1 MDAAAQLALMAK
13 AEHVFGSDDTDL
25 SFPVTPLAFAPAA
38 LDLLGDGT
46 MQHLIEFSL
55 LANRIPDGP
64 AWSGD
69 SPTLLWDVYTQVLR
83 EAQFAQSTRTAQEE
97 ADYQAAC
104 AVLYR
109 QDEEG
114 RRVPTDAALA
124 YRSYRDRYLLL
135 QQDYLA
141 QQATATAGDA
151 AQLQAWRDVQQPAL
165 QRGLAD
171 ALADWAALGE
181 RAAIEQAQAQVG
193 ALGAKSPW
201 QTLSEWKGRCNPDMD
216 TLTRASDQLRVY
228 PTSYSP
234 GNALDDGAW
243 RQFELSGAEI
253 DAALAEA
260 PADLRARLGAGGDAG
275 IAALRFEFSSAA
287 LVRPWFS
294 ADAFSARFWRFAD
307 ATQLLSD
314 GQSPAQGPCTAYPVA
329 VVFARN
335 IQVQRKPSAPAPAAT
350 GTGLGFDPM
359 LLRQVRLSPT
369 RIIRPRLLPRAPA
382 DPIGIGRP
390 PPIRIGPRAAPG
402 SSTPDATTAPD
413 APEAIAMRRMP
424 LRGIAAPALRP
435 RIAIGRPAPIA
446 SQPVAAQA
454 TLRRLRLDLYARDL
468 SVAEAAPAVPL
479 VTQPPAAA
487 IHDTAPRDDSIY
499 ILAFICRPLPR
510 CPDPDPA
517 LAW

>member
-69 SPTLLWDVYTQVLR
+69 SQTLLWDVYAQVLR

-97 ADYQAAC
+97 ADYQAAS
-104 AVLYR
+104 ALLYR

-114 RRVPTDAALA
+114 RRLPTDAALA

-151 AQLQAWRDVQQPAL
+151 AQVQAWHDLQQPAL
-165 QRGLAD
+165 QRGLDD
-171 ALADWAALGE
+171 ALADWAALGY
-181 RAAIEQAQAQVG
+181 RDAVEQAQAQVS

-216 TLTRASDQLRVY
+216 TLTRASDQLQVY
-228 PTSYSP
+228 PTSYAP
-234 GNALDDGAW
+234 GNALEDGSW
-243 RQFELSGAEI
+243 RRFELSGAEI

-260 PADLRARLGAGGDAG
+260 PAEMRARLGAGGDTG
-275 IAALRFEFSSAA
+275 IASLRFEFSSAA
-287 LVRPWFS
+287 LIRPWFS
-294 ADAFSARFWRFAD
+294 ADAFAARFWRFAD
-307 ATQLLSD
+307 ANRQLSD
-314 GQSPAQGPCTAYPVA
+314 GQSPAQGLCTAYPVA
-329 VVFARN
+329 VVFARD
-335 IQVQRKPSAPAPAAT
+335 IQVQRKPSAPAPTAPNAT
-350 GTGLGFDPM
+350 LGFDPM
-359 LLRQVRLSPT
+359 LLRQARLSPT
-369 RIIRPRLLPRAPA
+369 RIVRPRLLPRVPEG
-382 DPIGIGRP
+382 PIGIRRRP
-390 PPIRIGPRAAPG
+390 AIVIAPRGAPEMAAPAAA
-402 SSTPDATTAPD
+402 ATL
-413 APEAIAMRRMP
+413 RMP
-424 LRGIAAPALRP
+424 LHTVAAPTLRP
-435 RIAIGRPAPIA
+435 RIAIGRPAPVA
-446 SQPVAAQA
+446 AQPVAAQA
-454 TLRRLRLDLYARDL
+454 TLRRLRLDAYARDL
-468 SVAEAAPAVPL
+468 RVAEVAPVAPTAPAVPA
-479 VTQPPAAA
+479 QAA
-487 IHDTAPRDDSIY
+487 APRDDSIY

>member
-83 EAQFAQSTRTAQEE
+83 EAQFAQSTRTTQEE

-114 RRVPTDAALA
+114 RRVPSDAALA

-151 AQLQAWRDVQQPAL
+151 AQRQAWRDVQQPAL

-171 ALADWAALGE
+171 ALADWVALGE

-201 QTLSEWKGRCNPDMD
+201 QTLSEWKGRCNADMD

-234 GNALDDGAW
+234 GNALDEGAW
-243 RQFELSGAEI
+243 RRFELSGAEI

-260 PADLRARLGAGGDAG
+260 PADLRARLGASGDAG
-275 IAALRFEFSSAA
+275 IVSLHFEFSSAA

-307 ATQLLSD
+307 PTQLLSD

-335 IQVQRKPSAPAPAAT
+335 IQVQRKASAPAPAT
-350 GTGLGFDPM
+350 PGTGLGFDPM
-359 LLRQVRLSPT
+359 LLRQLRLSPSRT
-369 RIIRPRLLPRAPA
+369 IRPRLLPRAPA

-390 PPIRIGPRAAPG
+390 SPGRIGGRRETPGADAP
-402 SSTPDATTAPD
+402 TAPN
-413 APEAIAMRRMP
+413 APEAIATRRMP
-424 LRGIAAPALRP
+424 LRGIAATALRP
-435 RIAIGRPAPIA
+435 RIAIGRPVPVA

-454 TLRRLRLDLYARDL
+454 TVRRLRLDLYARDL
-468 SVAEAAPAVPL
+468 SVAEAAPTVPRMIVPAAVPA
-479 VTQPPAAA
+479 QDA
-487 IHDTAPRDDSIY
+487 APREDSIY